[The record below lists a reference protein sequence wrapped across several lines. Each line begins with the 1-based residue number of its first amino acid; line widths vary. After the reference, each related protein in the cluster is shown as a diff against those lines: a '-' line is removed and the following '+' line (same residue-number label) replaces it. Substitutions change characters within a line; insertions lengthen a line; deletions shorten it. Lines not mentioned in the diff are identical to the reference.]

1 MNIVIENLNENI
13 INSIGIS
20 NASVY
25 KGVFDV
31 TQIFGQ
37 ISALQYE
44 KVIIDITA
52 LNNYSDINSIKS
64 LLSFIKRDKIILV
77 MSEQNVTLDYL
88 KTIIESG
95 LYNIAYN
102 GEQIVSLY
110 SNPNTYEDAM
120 VLVNKNVN
128 QAKVIGIKNVTK
140 HAGATTLIY
149 IIKKHLEKYRKVLAI
164 ELDKLDFKF
173 FYDKEMLSIQE
184 NDLPLTLQKN
194 SNQDI
199 ILVDLN
205 LSKDAIKYCDE
216 VIYLIEP
223 TMIRINQSMMVD
235 PTMFRKLSG
244 EKVVLNMSPLEK
256 SDIKQFESESHL
268 KAFYNLPLI
277 NERKNSEIINNLIS
291 KLNL

>member
-64 LLSFIKRDKIILV
+64 LLSFIKSDKIILV

-164 ELDKLDFKF
+164 EIDKLDFNF
-173 FYDKEMLSIQE
+173 FYDKEMISIQK

-199 ILVDLN
+199 ILIDLN

-244 EKVVLNMSPLEK
+244 EKVVLNMSPLEN

-268 KAFYNLPLI
+268 KAFYNIPLI
-277 NERKNSEIINNLIS
+277 NERKNSEIINNLLS

>member
-37 ISALQYE
+37 ISAMQYE

-64 LLSFIKRDKIILV
+64 LLSFIPGDKIILV
-77 MSEQNVTLDYL
+77 MNEQNVTPDYL

-110 SNPNTYEDAM
+110 SSPNTYDDAM
-120 VLVNKNVN
+120 VLVNKTAN
-128 QAKVIGIKNVTK
+128 QARVIGFKNVTK
-140 HAGATTLIY
+140 HAGSTTLIY
-149 IIKKHLEKYRKVLAI
+149 ILKKHLERNRKVLAI

-173 FYDKEMLSIQE
+173 FYDKEMISIQE
-184 NDLPLTLQKN
+184 NDLPLTLQNN

-199 ILVDLN
+199 ILIDLN
-205 LSKDAIKYCDE
+205 LSKDALKYCDE
-216 VIYLIEP
+216 IIYLIEP

-235 PTMFRKLSG
+235 PTMFRKLTG
-244 EKVVLNMSPLEK
+244 EKVLLNMSPLEK
-256 SDIKQFESESHL
+256 DDIKQFEFESHL
-268 KAFYNLPLI
+268 KIFYNIPLI
-277 NERKNSEIINNLIS
+277 NERKNSNIIDELIS
-291 KLNL
+291 KLKL

>member
-64 LLSFIKRDKIILV
+64 LLSFIKSDKIILV

-110 SNPNTYEDAM
+110 SKPNTYEEAM

-128 QAKVIGIKNVTK
+128 QVRVIGIKNVTK

-164 ELDKLDFKF
+164 EIDKLDFNF
-173 FYDKEMLSIQE
+173 FYDKEMISIQE

-199 ILVDLN
+199 ILIDLN

>member
-64 LLSFIKRDKIILV
+64 LLSFIKSDKIILV

-110 SNPNTYEDAM
+110 SKPNTYEEAM

-128 QAKVIGIKNVTK
+128 QVRVIGIKNVTK

-164 ELDKLDFKF
+164 EIDKLDFNF
-173 FYDKEMLSIQE
+173 FYDKEMISIQE

>member
-64 LLSFIKRDKIILV
+64 LLSFIKSDKIILV

-110 SNPNTYEDAM
+110 SKPNTYEEAM

-128 QAKVIGIKNVTK
+128 QVRVIGIKNVTK

-164 ELDKLDFKF
+164 EIDKLDFNF
-173 FYDKEMLSIQE
+173 FYDKEMISIQE

-199 ILVDLN
+199 ILVDLIF
-205 LSKDAIKYCDE
+205 K
-216 VIYLIEP
+216 
-223 TMIRINQSMMVD
+223 
-235 PTMFRKLSG
+235 
-244 EKVVLNMSPLEK
+244 
-256 SDIKQFESESHL
+256 
-268 KAFYNLPLI
+268 
-277 NERKNSEIINNLIS
+277 NE
-291 KLNL
+291 

>member
-64 LLSFIKRDKIILV
+64 LLSFIKSDKIILV

-110 SNPNTYEDAM
+110 SKPNTYEEAM

-128 QAKVIGIKNVTK
+128 QVRVIGIKNVTK

-164 ELDKLDFKF
+164 EIDKLDFNF
-173 FYDKEMLSIQE
+173 FYDKEMISIQE

-199 ILVDLN
+199 ILIDLN

-244 EKVVLNMSPLEK
+244 EKVVLNMSPLEN

-268 KAFYNLPLI
+268 KAFYNIPLI
-277 NERKNSEIINNLIS
+277 NERKNSEIINNLLS

>member
-64 LLSFIKRDKIILV
+64 LLSFIKSDKIILV

-110 SNPNTYEDAM
+110 SKPNTYEEAM

-128 QAKVIGIKNVTK
+128 QVRVIGIKNVTK

-164 ELDKLDFKF
+164 EIDKLDFKF

-223 TMIRINQSMMVD
+223 TMIKINQSMMVD